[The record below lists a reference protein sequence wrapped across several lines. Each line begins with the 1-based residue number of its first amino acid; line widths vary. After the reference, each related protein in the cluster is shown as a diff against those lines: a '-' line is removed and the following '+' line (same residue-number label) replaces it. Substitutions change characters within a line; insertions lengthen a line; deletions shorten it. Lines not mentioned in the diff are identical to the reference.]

1 MLSKYSMEFILF
13 LELATLYSS
22 MKCTIGLS
30 MTLQNFIWNHLEL
43 QRPHFSELL
52 IDA

>member
-22 MKCTIGLS
+22 LKCKIRLS
-30 MTLQNFIWNHLEL
+30 MTLQNFIRNHLEL
-43 QRPHFSELL
+43 NEYKWLPF
-52 IDA
+52 